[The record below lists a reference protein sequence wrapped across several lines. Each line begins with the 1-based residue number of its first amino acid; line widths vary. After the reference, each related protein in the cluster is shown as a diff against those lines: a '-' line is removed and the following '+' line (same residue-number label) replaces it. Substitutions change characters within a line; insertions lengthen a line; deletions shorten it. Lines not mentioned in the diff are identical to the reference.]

1 LFYVLVAV
9 INPIAGLLQAR
20 VFGRDDPPQLL
31 ERPIVRRLGRHRH
44 HPGGAEL
51 LFKLRDLVLDD
62 SNAVEVGRI
71 DHEGRMRR
79 IDQLVL
85 PLHLLLEISE
95 EIGLRLA
102 MQGETRFIQK
112 EDDILPFALHL

>member
-1 LFYVLVAV
+1 VWCATDDRLVRIAV
-9 INPIAGLLQAR
+9 
-20 VFGRDDPPQLL
+20 
-31 ERPIVRRLGRHRH
+31 RLH
-44 HPGGAEL
+44 
-51 LFKLRDLVLDD
+51 
-62 SNAVEVGRI
+62 
-71 DHEGRMRR
+71 
-79 IDQLVL
+79 QLVL